1 MEELNT
7 KYQMECQSESAIRSL
22 TDFYIIPNYLNRIRG
37 EWAALLSND
46 CLRTIAELYNHS
58 FSKLGPGSYPEGAV
72 THFSLDD
79 FQIGPCY
86 RTNIDTEV
94 AYAKVTPPGDKSEL
108 YCVAYAVAYNSQK
121 EYRVFSLIKRSG
133 IDSLDVYTIDCFGS
147 FNRIGVIL
155 PDRSWIPALL
165 NLAEKP
171 MEVCASETMKYEEDG
186 FHCIATWIPSAGVTN
201 IERYDEDG
209 ECVGTET
216 ITGKPFPFI

>member
-1 MEELNT
+1 MMN
-7 KYQMECQSESAIRSL
+7 QMEHQSESTIRSYA
-22 TDFYIIPNYLNRIRG
+22 DMYIIPDYLNSIRD

-46 CLRTIAELYNHS
+46 CLRSIAEIYNHL

-79 FQIGPCY
+79 FQISPSY
-86 RTNIDTEV
+86 QTNIDTEM
-94 AYAKVTPPGDKSEL
+94 AYAKVTPPGDKSRP

-133 IDSLDVYTIDCFGS
+133 IDSLYVYTNDCFGS
-147 FNRIGVIL
+147 FNHIGVIP

-171 MEVCASETMKYEEDG
+171 MEVCASERMEFERDG

-209 ECVGTET
+209 ECVGIET
-216 ITGKPFPFI
+216 VSGKLFPFF